1 MKAQTAMEFV
11 MLVGGV
17 ILFVALVVILVRGGV
32 FAGAEANIDNQSQII
47 ASLKA
52 GLNATVSP

>member
-1 MKAQTAMEFV
+1 MEFV